1 MESVIGSEKQ
11 PYLFRVCAVKK
22 GALLLPEGAP
32 SLRWQAAPRSW
43 EPLFLR
49 PRAGWEAGF
58 TSRSSIAKFF
68 EKGLVISVNESQLGL
83 FYGLSFLCVAIAFAF
98 AAYLYLWVKKQK
110 TENAK
115 IQEVSL
121 LIKQGANTFMRR
133 EYLVLAKFAVVAAV
147 VILVL
152 LPSPIWT
159 GNIVD
164 NISMAIAYLCGTA
177 LSAIAGKIG
186 ILVATLSNGRTA
198 EAAQKGIKPAFL
210 IGFRGGAV
218 MGLLVVGCS
227 LLGVAAVL
235 LVTGDSSIL
244 LGFSFGAS
252 SLALFA
258 KAGGGIFTKTADV
271 SADLT
276 GKVELGIP
284 EDDPRNPA
292 VIADNVGD
300 NVGDVAGMGAD
311 LFDSNVAAMAS
322 ALVLAQSLSGGD
334 FNNVSMVFCYAI
346 LGLFASII
354 GIATARVGKKGDPT
368 TALNSS
374 TYVTTAIYLVL
385 TAGATALFPG
395 FSWRIWGAAAVGLL
409 VGVIIGI
416 TTDYF
421 TDDSKSPVKKVAKAS
436 SSGPAFTVLSGI
448 SYGFISALP
457 AMVGIA
463 ISALIAYKLCEPM
476 GEGYAIFGISMAAVG
491 MLSIVGMIISN
502 DAYGPI
508 VDNARGL
515 AEMGGLGE
523 ETIRTA
529 DELDSAGNT
538 VKAVT
543 KGFSI
548 SAAGLTVISLLGA
561 FMSEANDALAAAGRE
576 LITGFDIMSP
586 TVFFG
591 VLVGAVVPAVFSAM
605 LILGVDKNAQRM
617 VAEIHRQFNSIK
629 GLREGK
635 PGVKPEYDKCIDIAT
650 SGSLRE
656 LIPAGLMSI
665 IATVVVGFIGGPSAI
680 GGFLLGNI
688 VSGLLLALFMSN
700 AGGLWDNCKKYIEA
714 GAEGGKGSD
723 SHKAAVIGDTV
734 GDPFK
739 DTAGPSINTQ
749 ITVVSLVSSLL
760 SSVFVMFSFFS

>member
-1 MESVIGSEKQ
+1 MDLMQ
-11 PYLFRVCAVKK
+11 
-22 GALLLPEGAP
+22 
-32 SLRWQAAPRSW
+32 
-43 EPLFLR
+43 
-49 PRAGWEAGF
+49 
-58 TSRSSIAKFF
+58 
-68 EKGLVISVNESQLGL
+68 LVYTV
-83 FYGLSFLCVAIAFAF
+83 SFLSVVIAFAY
-98 AAYLYLWVKKQK
+98 AVYLHFWVKRQPAVNKR
-110 TENAK
+110 
-115 IQEVSL
+115 IIEVSD
-121 LIKQGANTFMRR
+121 LIHAGANTFMRK
-133 EYLVLAKFAVVAAV
+133 EYIILARFAGIAAV
-147 VILVL
+147 LILVF
-152 LPSPIWT
+152 LPSPIWN
-159 GNIVD
+159 GNILD
-164 NISMAIAYLCGTA
+164 NLSMMIAYLAGTI

-186 ILVATLSNGRTA
+186 ILVATQANSRAA
-198 EAAQKGIKPAFL
+198 EGAQKGLKPAFL

-218 MGLLVVGCS
+218 MGLAVVGFC
-227 LLGVAAVL
+227 LLGVMAVL
-235 LVTGDSSIL
+235 MITGDASVL

-271 SADLT
+271 AADLT

-311 LFDSNVAAMAS
+311 IFDSNVAAMAS
-322 ALVLAQSLSGGD
+322 ALVMAQALDGGVGV
-334 FNNVSMVFCYAI
+334 NSAVVFCYAAI
-346 LGLFASII
+346 GLLASII
-354 GIATARVGKKGDPT
+354 GIACARVGKNGNPT
-368 TALNSS
+368 QALNSS
-374 TYVTTAIYLVL
+374 TYSTTLLFIVL
-385 TAGATALFPG
+385 TGAATWFLDG
-395 FSWRIWGAAAVGLL
+395 FEWRIWGASAIGLV

-421 TDDSKSPVKKVAKAS
+421 TDDSKPIVRKVAHAS
-436 SSGPAFTVLSGI
+436 QSGSAFTILSGI

-463 ISALIAYKLCEPM
+463 VSALAAYKLCEPL
-476 GEGYAIFGISMAAVG
+476 GEGYALFGIAMAAVG

-523 ETIRTA
+523 ETIRVA

-548 SAAGLTVISLLGA
+548 GAAGLTVISLLGA
-561 FMSEANDALAAAGRE
+561 YMSEVNVSLASMGKE
-576 LITGFDIMSP
+576 LITGFDIMDP

-591 VLVGAVVPAVFSAM
+591 ILVGAAVPAVFSAM
-605 LILGVDKNAQRM
+605 LMLGVDKNAQKM
-617 VAEIHRQFNSIK
+617 VAEIRRQFNEIV
-629 GLREGK
+629 GLKEGK
-635 PGVKPEYDKCIDIAT
+635 EGVRADYDTCINIAT
-650 SGSLRE
+650 EGALHE
-656 LIPAGLMSI
+656 LIPAGLLAI
-665 IATVVVGFIGGPSAI
+665 IATVIVGFIGGPLAI

-700 AGGLWDNCKKYIEA
+700 AGGLWDNSKKYIEA
-714 GAEGGKGSD
+714 GNEGGKGSRA
-723 SHKAAVIGDTV
+723 HKAAVTGDTV

-749 ITVVSLVSSLL
+749 ITVVSLVASLL
-760 SSVFVMFSFFS
+760 ASVFAAISLFG

>member
-1 MESVIGSEKQ
+1 ME
-11 PYLFRVCAVKK
+11 A
-22 GALLLPEGAP
+22 
-32 SLRWQAAPRSW
+32 
-43 EPLFLR
+43 
-49 PRAGWEAGF
+49 
-58 TSRSSIAKFF
+58 
-68 EKGLVISVNESQLGL
+68 SQGII
-83 FYGLSFLCVAIAFAF
+83 YGLSFLAVVIAFAF
-98 AAYLYLWVKKQK
+98 AAYLYLWIKRQPV
-110 TENAK
+110 ENQT
-115 IQEVSL
+115 IQNVSG
-121 LIKQGANTFMRR
+121 LIKAGANTFMRK
-133 EYLVLAKFAVVAAV
+133 EYKILAAFAGVLGAL
-147 VILVL
+147 ILL
-152 LPSPIWT
+152 FLPRPIWT
-159 GNIVD
+159 GEWQD
-164 NISMAIAYLCGTA
+164 NVAMTLAYFAGTV

-186 ILVATLSNGRTA
+186 ILVATAANGRAA
-198 EAAQKGIKPAFL
+198 EAAQKGIKPAFMT
-210 IGFRGGAV
+210 GFRGGSV
-218 MGLLVVGCS
+218 MGLAVVGFC
-227 LLGVAAVL
+227 LLGVALVL
-235 LVTGDSSIL
+235 LIAGDSSVI

-311 LFDSNVAAMAS
+311 LFDSNVASMAA
-322 ALVLAQSLSGGD
+322 ALVLAQAIDGNLTTGPSTM
-334 FNNVSMVFCYAI
+334 MVFCYAA
-346 LGLFASII
+346 LGLISSIL
-354 GIATARVGKKGDPT
+354 GIATARIGKNGNPT
-368 TALNSS
+368 KALNSS
-374 TYVTTAIYLVL
+374 TYVTTGIFIAL
-385 TAGATALFPG
+385 TALATALFDG
-395 FSWRIWGAAAVGLL
+395 FEWRIWGASTVGLA

-416 TTDYF
+416 TTNYF
-421 TDDSKSPVKKVAKAS
+421 TDDNMPIVKKAAHAS
-436 SSGPAFTVLSGI
+436 KSGPAFTILSGI
-448 SYGFISALP
+448 SYGFLSALP

-463 ISALIAYKLCEPM
+463 ISALAAYKICEPVSTT
-476 GEGYAIFGISMAAVG
+476 YALFGIAMAAVG

-523 ETIRTA
+523 ETIAIA

-548 SAAGLTVISLLGA
+548 GAAGLTVISLLGA
-561 FMSEANDALAAAGRE
+561 FMSEANVALAEAGKE
-576 LITGFDIMSP
+576 LLAGFDIMDP

-591 VLVGAVVPAVFSAM
+591 TLVGAAIPAVFSAM
-605 LILGVDKNAQRM
+605 LMLGVDKNAQRM
-617 VAEIHRQFNSIK
+617 VAEIHRQFKEII

-635 PGVKPEYDKCIDIAT
+635 EGVKPEYDRCIDIAT
-650 SGSLRE
+650 QGALRE
-656 LIPAGLMSI
+656 LIPAGLVAI
-665 IATVVVGFIGGPSAI
+665 VATVLVGFIGGVKAI

-700 AGGLWDNCKKYIEA
+700 AGGLWDNAKKYVEA
-714 GAEGGKGSD
+714 GNEGGKGSE
-723 SHKAAVIGDTV
+723 SHKAAVVGDTV

-749 ITVVSLVSSLL
+749 ITVVSLVASLL
-760 SSVFVMFSFFS
+760 STAFVAFSIFG

>member
-1 MESVIGSEKQ
+1 MEQNLS
-11 PYLFRVCAVKK
+11 
-22 GALLLPEGAP
+22 
-32 SLRWQAAPRSW
+32 
-43 EPLFLR
+43 
-49 PRAGWEAGF
+49 
-58 TSRSSIAKFF
+58 
-68 EKGLVISVNESQLGL
+68 L
-83 FYGLSFLCVAIAFAF
+83 FYGLSFLTAALAFAY
-98 AAYLYLWVKKQK
+98 AAYLYLWVKKQPTK
-110 TENAK
+110 NAK
-115 IQEVSL
+115 IKEVSA
-121 LIKQGANTFMRR
+121 LIKAGANTFMRR
-133 EYLVLAKFAVVAAV
+133 EYLILAKFAGIAA
-147 VILVL
+147 IIIFIL
-152 LPSPIWT
+152 LPSPIWS
-159 GNIVD
+159 GNILSNVE
-164 NISMAIAYLCGTA
+164 MTAAYILGTA
-177 LSAIAGKIG
+177 LSAVAGKIG
-186 ILVATLSNGRTA
+186 ILVATHSNSRAA
-198 EAAQKGIKPAFL
+198 EAAKKGIEPAFL
-210 IGFRGGAV
+210 VGFRGGAV

-235 LVTGDSSIL
+235 MVVGDTSII

-322 ALVLAQSLSGGD
+322 ALVIAQSLSGGEY
-334 FNNVSMVFCYAI
+334 NNISMVFCYAI
-346 LGLFASII
+346 LGLLASII
-354 GIATARVGKKGDPT
+354 GIANARIGKNGNPT
-368 TALNSS
+368 HALNMS
-374 TYVTTAIYLVL
+374 TYVTTGIFLVL
-385 TAGATALFPG
+385 TAVATAVFDG
-395 FSWRIWGAAAVGLL
+395 FSWRIWGASTVGLI

-421 TDDSKSPVKKVAKAS
+421 TDDSKPIVKKVAHAS
-436 SSGPAFTVLSGI
+436 QSGPAFTVLSGV

-463 ISALIAYKLCEPM
+463 VSALLAYKICEPM

-515 AEMGGLGE
+515 AEMGDLGE
-523 ETIRTA
+523 DTIRRA

-548 SAAGLTVISLLGA
+548 GAAGLTVISLLGA
-561 FMSEANDALAAAGRE
+561 FMSEVNVSLAEAGRE
-576 LITGFDIMSP
+576 LITGFDIMEP

-591 VLVGAVVPAVFSAM
+591 VLIGAAIPAVFSAM

-617 VAEIHRQFNSIK
+617 VAEIHRQFDTIP

-635 PGVKPEYDKCIDIAT
+635 KGVKAEYGKCIDIAT
-650 SGSLRE
+650 TGALKE

-665 IATVVVGFIGGPSAI
+665 LSTVVVGFIGGPQAI

-700 AGGLWDNCKKYIEA
+700 AGGLWDNSKKYVES
-714 GAEGGKGSD
+714 GEEGGKGSNA
-723 SHKAAVIGDTV
+723 HKAAVIGDTV

-749 ITVVSLVSSLL
+749 ITVVSLVSSLM
-760 SSVFVMFSFFS
+760 SSIFVAFSFFG

>member
-1 MESVIGSEKQ
+1 MEQ
-11 PYLFRVCAVKK
+11 
-22 GALLLPEGAP
+22 
-32 SLRWQAAPRSW
+32 
-43 EPLFLR
+43 
-49 PRAGWEAGF
+49 
-58 TSRSSIAKFF
+58 
-68 EKGLVISVNESQLGL
+68 QLSL
-83 FYGLSFLCVAIAFAF
+83 FYGLSFLTAVLAFAY
-98 AAYLYLWVKKQK
+98 AAYLYLWVKKQPV
-110 TENAK
+110 ENATIK
-115 IQEVSL
+115 DVAL
-121 LIKQGANTFMRR
+121 LIKEGANTFMRR
-133 EYLVLAKFAVVAAV
+133 EYLSLAKFSGVIAV
-147 VILVL
+147 IIFIL
-152 LPSPIWT
+152 LPSPVWK
-159 GNIVD
+159 GNVVQ
-164 NISMAIAYLCGTA
+164 NIEMVVAYILGTVF
-177 LSAIAGKIG
+177 SGIAGKIG
-186 ILVATLSNGRTA
+186 IMVATHSNSRAA
-198 EAAQKGIKPAFL
+198 EGAQKGIKPAFL

-235 LVTGDSSIL
+235 MLVGDTTIL

-311 LFDSNVAAMAS
+311 LFDSNVAAMTS
-322 ALVLAQSLSGGD
+322 ALVIAQSLSGGAY
-334 FNNVSMVFCYAI
+334 NNISMVFCYAI
-346 LGLFASII
+346 LGLLASVL
-354 GIATARVGKKGDPT
+354 GIATAKIGKNGNPT
-368 TALNSS
+368 RALNSS
-374 TYVTTAIYLVL
+374 TYVTTGIFLAL
-385 TAGATALFPG
+385 TAAATAVCPG
-395 FSWRIWGAAAVGLL
+395 FSWRIWGASATGLI

-421 TDDSKSPVKKVAKAS
+421 TDDSKPIVKKVAHAS
-436 SSGPAFTVLSGI
+436 CSGPAFTVLSGVA
-448 SYGFISALP
+448 YGFISALP

-463 ISALIAYKLCEPM
+463 ISALTAYKICEPM

-523 ETIRTA
+523 ETIRIA

-548 SAAGLTVISLLGA
+548 GAAGLTVISLLGA
-561 FMSEANDALAAAGRE
+561 FMSEANAALAAAGKE
-576 LITGFDIMSP
+576 LITGFDIMNP

-591 VLVGAVVPAVFSAM
+591 VLVGAAVPAVFSAM

-617 VAEIHRQFNSIK
+617 VAEIHRQFNSIP
-629 GLREGK
+629 GLKEGK
-635 PGVKPEYDKCIDIAT
+635 EGVKPDYGKCIDIAT
-650 SGSLRE
+650 AGSLKE
-656 LIPAGLMSI
+656 LIPAGLMTI
-665 IATVVVGFIGGPSAI
+665 VATLVVGFIGGTQAI

-688 VSGLLLALFMSN
+688 SVGLMLALFMSN
-700 AGGLWDNCKKYIEA
+700 AGGLWDNAKKYVEA
-714 GAEGGKGSD
+714 GNEGGKGSEA
-723 SHKAAVIGDTV
+723 HKAAVIGDTV

-749 ITVVSLVSSLL
+749 ITVVSLVASLMSSL
-760 SSVFVMFSFFS
+760 FVAFSLFG

>member
-1 MESVIGSEKQ
+1 M
-11 PYLFRVCAVKK
+11 
-22 GALLLPEGAP
+22 
-32 SLRWQAAPRSW
+32 
-43 EPLFLR
+43 
-49 PRAGWEAGF
+49 
-58 TSRSSIAKFF
+58 
-68 EKGLVISVNESQLGL
+68 ESQLSL
-83 FYGLSFLCVAIAFAF
+83 FYGLSFLTVAVAFAF

-110 TENAK
+110 TGNAR
-115 IQEVSL
+115 IQEVSA
-121 LIKQGANTFMRR
+121 LIREGANTFMRR
-133 EYLVLAKFAVVAAV
+133 EYKILAKFALVAAL
-147 VILVL
+147 VILAL
-152 LPSPIWT
+152 LPSPIWQ
-159 GNIVD
+159 GNPLENVA
-164 NISMAIAYLCGTA
+164 MAVAYIAGTV

-186 ILVATLSNGRTA
+186 ILVATLSNARTA
-198 EAAQKGIKPAFL
+198 EGAQKGIKPAFL

-218 MGLLVVGCS
+218 MGLLVVGFS
-227 LLGVAAVL
+227 LLGVAVVL
-235 LVTGDSSIL
+235 MLTGDSGIL

-258 KAGGGIFTKTADV
+258 KAGGGIFTKTADI

-322 ALVLAQSLSGGD
+322 ALVIAQSLSGGA
-334 FNNVSMVFCYAI
+334 FANVSMVFCYAI
-346 LGLFASII
+346 LGLLASVI
-354 GIATARVGKKGDPT
+354 GIATARIGKNGNPT
-368 TALNSS
+368 RALNSS
-374 TYVTTAIYLVL
+374 TYVTTGIFLAL
-385 TAGATALFPG
+385 TAAATAIFEG
-395 FSWRIWGAAAVGLL
+395 FSWRIWGASAVGLL

-421 TDDSKSPVKKVAKAS
+421 TDDSKPIVRKVAHAS
-436 SSGPAFTVLSGI
+436 GSGPAFTVLSGI

-463 ISALIAYKLCEPM
+463 VSALVAYKLCEPM
-476 GEGYAIFGISMAAVG
+476 GEGYAVFGISMAAVG

-548 SAAGLTVISLLGA
+548 AAAGLTVISLLGA
-561 FMSEANDALAAAGRE
+561 FMAEVNGALEAAGRA

-591 VLVGAVVPAVFSAM
+591 VLIGAAVPAVFSAM

-617 VAEIHRQFNSIK
+617 VQEIHRQFDSIP
-629 GLREGK
+629 GLREGRK
-635 PGVKPEYDKCIDIAT
+635 GVKPEYGKCIDIAT
-650 SGSLRE
+650 SGALRE

-665 IATVVVGFIGGPSAI
+665 AATIAVGFIGGPLAI

-688 VSGLLLALFMSN
+688 VSGLLIALFMSN
-700 AGGLWDNCKKYIEA
+700 AGGLWDNAKKYIES
-714 GAEGGKGSD
+714 GAEGGKGSKA
-723 SHKAAVIGDTV
+723 HKAAVIGDTV

-749 ITVVSLVSSLL
+749 ITVVSLVSSLMSSL
-760 SSVFVMFSFFS
+760 FVWFSVFH

>member
-1 MESVIGSEKQ
+1 MEQ
-11 PYLFRVCAVKK
+11 
-22 GALLLPEGAP
+22 
-32 SLRWQAAPRSW
+32 QQ
-43 EPLFLR
+43 
-49 PRAGWEAGF
+49 
-58 TSRSSIAKFF
+58 T
-68 EKGLVISVNESQLGL
+68 L
-83 FYGLSFLCVAIAFAF
+83 FYALSFLTAAIAFAF
-98 AAYLYLWVKKQK
+98 AAYLYLWVKRQSIKNK
-110 TENAK
+110 K
-115 IQEVSL
+115 IIEVAG
-121 LIKQGANTFMRR
+121 LIRDGANTFMTR
-133 EYLVLAKFAVVAAV
+133 EYKILAAFAGVVA
-147 VILVL
+147 VL
-152 LPSPIWT
+152 IFLFLPSPVWKGEIT
-159 GNIVD
+159 GNIG
-164 NISMAIAYLCGTA
+164 MALAYIAGTV

-186 ILVATLSNGRTA
+186 IIVAALSNGRAA
-198 EAAQKGIKPAFL
+198 EAAEEGIKPAFL

-218 MGLLVVGCS
+218 MGLIVVGCA
-227 LLGVAAVL
+227 LFGVAGVL
-235 LVTGDSSIL
+235 WIVGDASIL

-276 GKVELGIP
+276 GKVELGIA

-322 ALVLAQSLSGGD
+322 ALVLAQSLSGGS
-334 FNNVSMVFCYAI
+334 FNNISMVFCYSL
-346 LGLFASII
+346 LGLLASII
-354 GIATARVGKKGDPT
+354 GIATARIGKDGNPT
-368 TALNSS
+368 KALNSS
-374 TYVTTAIYLVL
+374 TYVTTGVYMAL
-385 TAGATALFPG
+385 TAAATAIFPG
-395 FSWRIWGAAAVGLL
+395 FSWRIWGAASVGLL
-409 VGVIIGI
+409 IGVIIGLA
-416 TTDYF
+416 TDYF
-421 TDDSKSPVKKVAKAS
+421 TDDSKPIVKKSAHAS
-436 SSGPAFTVLSGI
+436 KSGPAFTILSGVA
-448 SYGFISALP
+448 YGFVSAMP

-463 ISALIAYKLCEPM
+463 ISALLAYTICAPM
-476 GEGYAIFGISMAAVG
+476 GEGYAVFGISMAAVG

-523 ETIRTA
+523 ETIRVA

-548 SAAGLTVISLLGA
+548 GAAGLTVISLLSA
-561 FMSEANDALAAAGRE
+561 FMTECNTVLAEAGKE
-576 LITGFDIMSP
+576 LITGFDIMNP

-591 VLVGAVVPAVFSAM
+591 ILVGAVVPAVFSAM

-617 VAEIHRQFNSIK
+617 VAEIHRQFNTIK
-629 GLREGK
+629 GLKEGN
-635 PGVKPEYDKCIDIAT
+635 PNAKPEYGKCIDIAT
-650 SGSLRE
+650 SGALRE

-665 IATVVVGFIGGPSAI
+665 LATVFVGLIGGASAV

-700 AGGLWDNCKKYIEA
+700 AGGLWDNSKKYVEA
-714 GAEGGKGSD
+714 GNEGGKGSEA
-723 SHKAAVIGDTV
+723 HKAAVIGDTV

-749 ITVVSLVSSLL
+749 ICVVSLVASLL
-760 SSVFVMFSFFS
+760 APLFVAFSLFG

>member
-1 MESVIGSEKQ
+1 M
-11 PYLFRVCAVKK
+11 
-22 GALLLPEGAP
+22 
-32 SLRWQAAPRSW
+32 
-43 EPLFLR
+43 
-49 PRAGWEAGF
+49 
-58 TSRSSIAKFF
+58 
-68 EKGLVISVNESQLGL
+68 NESQLGL
-83 FYGLSFLCVAIAFAF
+83 FYGLSFLCVALAFAF

-133 EYLVLAKFAVVAAV
+133 EYLVLAKFAGVAAI

-159 GNIVD
+159 GNFVD

-322 ALVLAQSLSGGD
+322 SLVIAQSLSGTG

-385 TAGATALFPG
+385 TAIATAVFPG

-421 TDDSKSPVKKVAKAS
+421 TDDSKPIVQKVAKAS

-463 ISALIAYKLCEPM
+463 ISALVAYKLCEPM

-561 FMSEANDALAAAGRE
+561 FMSEANNALAAAGRE

-617 VAEIHRQFNSIK
+617 VAEIHRQFNTIK

-656 LIPAGLMSI
+656 LIPAGLMTI
-665 IATVVVGFIGGPSAI
+665 IATIIVGFIGGPSAI

-700 AGGLWDNCKKYIEA
+700 AGGLWDNTKKYIEA

-760 SSVFVMFSFFS
+760 SSVFVMFSFFG

>member
-1 MESVIGSEKQ
+1 M
-11 PYLFRVCAVKK
+11 K
-22 GALLLPEGAP
+22 GW
-32 SLRWQAAPRSW
+32 S
-43 EPLFLR
+43 
-49 PRAGWEAGF
+49 
-58 TSRSSIAKFF
+58 TM
-68 EKGLVISVNESQLGL
+68 ESQLTL
-83 FYGLSFLCVAIAFAF
+83 IYALSFLSVAIAFAF
-98 AAYLYLWVKKQK
+98 AAYLYLWVKKQQMG
-110 TENAK
+110 NAK
-115 IQEVSL
+115 IVEVSA
-121 LIKQGANTFMRR
+121 LIKAGANTFMRR
-133 EYLVLAKFAVVAAV
+133 EYRILAMFAGAAAV
-147 VILVL
+147 LLFLL
-152 LPSPIWT
+152 LPSPIWN
-159 GNIVD
+159 GDILSNL
-164 NISMAIAYLCGTA
+164 SMALSYLAGTA
-177 LSAIAGKIG
+177 LSALAGKIG
-186 ILVATLSNGRTA
+186 ILVATHANGRSA
-198 EAAQKGIKPAFL
+198 EAARHGIKPAFL
-210 IGFRGGAV
+210 VGFRGGAV
-218 MGLLVVGCS
+218 MGLAVVGFS
-227 LLGVAAVL
+227 LFGVAAVL
-235 LVTGDSSIL
+235 LIVGDSSIL

-322 ALVLAQSLSGGD
+322 ALVIAQALPDVG
-334 FNNVSMVFCYAI
+334 FNNVSMIFCYAA
-346 LGLFASII
+346 LGLLASII
-354 GIATARVGKKGDPT
+354 GIATARIGKHGNPT
-368 TALNSS
+368 RALNSS
-374 TYVTTAIYLVL
+374 TYVTTGVYILL
-385 TAGATALFPG
+385 TAAATLIFDG

-421 TDDSKSPVKKVAKAS
+421 TDDSQPIVRQVAHAS
-436 SSGPAFTVLSGI
+436 GSGPAFTILSGTA
-448 SYGFISALP
+448 YGFISAMP

-463 ISALIAYKLCEPM
+463 VSALVSYKLCEPM
-476 GEGYAIFGISMAAVG
+476 GEGYAIFGIAMAAVG

-523 ETIRTA
+523 ETIRVA

-548 SAAGLTVISLLGA
+548 GAAGLTVISLLGA
-561 FMSEANDALAAAGRE
+561 FMSEANVALAEAGRE
-576 LITGFDIMSP
+576 LITGFDIMDP
-586 TVFFG
+586 VVFFG
-591 VLVGAVVPAVFSAM
+591 VLIGAAIPAVFSAM
-605 LILGVDKNAQRM
+605 LILGVDRNAQRM
-617 VAEIHRQFNSIK
+617 VAEIHRQFREIL

-635 PGVKPEYDKCIDIAT
+635 EGVQPEYDKCIDIAT
-650 SGSLRE
+650 SGALRE
-656 LIPAGLMSI
+656 LIPAGLMTI
-665 IATVVVGFIGGPSAI
+665 VATLIVGFIGGPSAI

-700 AGGLWDNCKKYIEA
+700 AGGLWDNSKKYVEA
-714 GAEGGKGSD
+714 GNEGGKGSEA
-723 SHKAAVIGDTV
+723 HKSAVVGDTV

-749 ITVVSLVSSLL
+749 ITVVSLVSSLMSGL
-760 SSVFVMFSFFS
+760 FVAFSFFG

>member
-1 MESVIGSEKQ
+1 MD
-11 PYLFRVCAVKK
+11 
-22 GALLLPEGAP
+22 
-32 SLRWQAAPRSW
+32 
-43 EPLFLR
+43 
-49 PRAGWEAGF
+49 
-58 TSRSSIAKFF
+58 
-68 EKGLVISVNESQLGL
+68 SQLSI
-83 FYGLSFLCVAIAFAF
+83 FYGFSFLIVVLAFAF
-98 AAYLYLWVKKQK
+98 AAYLYLWVKKQQ
-110 TENAK
+110 TTNAK
-115 IQEVSL
+115 IIEVSK
-121 LIKQGANTFMRR
+121 LIKAGANTFMRR
-133 EYLVLAKFAVVAAV
+133 EYKILAIFAGIAAV
-147 VILVL
+147 VIFVL

-159 GNIVD
+159 GDAID
-164 NISMAIAYLCGTA
+164 NLAMALAYIAGTV

-186 ILVATLSNGRTA
+186 ILVATHANGRAA
-198 EAAQKGIKPAFL
+198 EGAQHGIKPAFL

-218 MGLLVVGCS
+218 MGLAVVAFS

-235 LVTGDSSIL
+235 WIVGDSSIL

-322 ALVLAQSLSGGD
+322 ALVIAQSLSGD
-334 FNNVSMVFCYAI
+334 FANTSMIFCYAA
-346 LGLFASII
+346 LGLLASII
-354 GIATARVGKKGDPT
+354 GIATGRIGKKGNPT
-368 TALNSS
+368 RALNSS
-374 TYVTTAIYLVL
+374 TYVTTGIFIVL
-385 TAGATALFPG
+385 TAIATAIFEG
-395 FSWRIWGAAAVGLL
+395 FSWRIWGAATVGLV

-421 TDDSKSPVKKVAKAS
+421 TNDEKPIVRKVAKAS
-436 SSGPAFTVLSGI
+436 KSGPAFTILSGI
-448 SYGFISALP
+448 SNGFISALP

-463 ISALIAYKLCEPM
+463 ISALVSYKLCEPM
-476 GEGYAIFGISMAAVG
+476 GEGYAIFGIAMAAVG

-515 AEMGGLGE
+515 AEMGGLGD
-523 ETIRTA
+523 ETIRVA

-548 SAAGLTVISLLGA
+548 GAAGLTVISLLGA
-561 FMSEANDALAAAGRE
+561 FMSEANVALAEAGKA
-576 LITGFDIMSP
+576 LITGFDIMNP
-586 TVFFG
+586 LVFFG
-591 VLVGAVVPAVFSAM
+591 ILIGAAIPAVFSAM

-617 VAEIHRQFNSIK
+617 VAEIHRQFDTIK
-629 GLREGK
+629 GLKEGVE
-635 PGVKPEYDKCIDIAT
+635 GVKPEYDKCIGIAT
-650 SGSLRE
+650 TGALKE

-665 IATVVVGFIGGPSAI
+665 IATLIVGFIGGPLAI

-700 AGGLWDNCKKYIEA
+700 SGGLWDNAKKYVEA
-714 GAEGGKGSD
+714 GNEGGKGSEA
-723 SHKAAVIGDTV
+723 HKAAVVGDTV

-749 ITVVSLVSSLL
+749 ITVVSLVSSLMSAL
-760 SSVFVMFSFFS
+760 FVAFSIFG